1 MKIKKISLFAL
12 ILTLS
17 FTLGCTKIIT
27 LSKKSNQKQA
37 NNSSRQ
43 TIDPIKQKLDHM
55 TLDEKIGQL
64 VIVGIDDYTN
74 NEHSKT
80 LINTYHVG
88 GFILFGQ
95 NIKNSAQLL
104 ELINSLKETNSS
116 NNKTPLLLGVDEE
129 GGRVSRMPSEFVKL
143 PSNAAVGHVNNS
155 NFSYKI
161 GEILGQE
168 LKGFGLNVDFA
179 PVLDVNSN
187 RKNPV
192 IGDRSFGSN
201 PPLVSNLGIQ
211 TMKGIQSQNIIS
223 VVKHF
228 PGHGDTLVDSHF
240 GLPIV
245 YNDIKRLNNLELVPF
260 SNAIKH
266 GVDMIMVAHIL
277 LPKIDLNNPASFSKT
292 IITDILRKRMNFN
305 GVVITDDMTMG
316 AIIKKY
322 DIGDASIKSLNA
334 GSDIILVCHDFDK
347 EVTVL
352 NAIKNSV
359 AKGTLPEKTINEKVY
374 RILKLKEKYN
384 LKDTKTTSINIQ
396 VINNKINNLLDSYM
410 R

>member
-322 DIGDASIKSLNA
+322 DIGEASIKSLNA

-359 AKGTLPEKTINEKVY
+359 TKGTLPEKTINEKVY